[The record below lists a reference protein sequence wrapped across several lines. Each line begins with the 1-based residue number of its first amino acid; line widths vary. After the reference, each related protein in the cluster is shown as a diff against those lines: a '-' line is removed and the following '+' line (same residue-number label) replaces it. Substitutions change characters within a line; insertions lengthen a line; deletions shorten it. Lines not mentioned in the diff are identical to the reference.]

1 MNITINTE
9 QSQYVKTFVEGC
21 TTWGFQNAFDETAL
35 LAERLGHPELAPFMA
50 DYGTE
55 EVLKKY
61 AKLIKLAAKDP
72 RLGTWFKKGTPDA
85 VKKVIDR
92 LIHTGEK
99 VRVFYGDPKTGK
111 STLDEFDMI
120 GSLARSTGVLKT
132 PLLLSESDGFGAPL
146 LDDKVIRIIRVSD
159 HKNLYKHP
167 GFHVPE
173 MKIVEGEHH
182 QFKASV
188 VVEGTVAAR
197 FRSYAKACKWVAF
210 MAGETV
216 EQPE

>member
-21 TTWGFQNAFDETAL
+21 STWGFQNAFDETAL

-99 VRVFYGDPKTGK
+99 VRVFYGDRVQDVQARPKT
-111 STLDEFDMI
+111 L
-120 GSLARSTGVLKT
+120 LRNPPRARPSG
-132 PLLLSESDGFGAPL
+132 GAT
-146 LDDKVIRIIRVSD
+146 S
-159 HKNLYKHP
+159 
-167 GFHVPE
+167 
-173 MKIVEGEHH
+173 
-182 QFKASV
+182 
-188 VVEGTVAAR
+188 
-197 FRSYAKACKWVAF
+197 
-210 MAGETV
+210 
-216 EQPE
+216 